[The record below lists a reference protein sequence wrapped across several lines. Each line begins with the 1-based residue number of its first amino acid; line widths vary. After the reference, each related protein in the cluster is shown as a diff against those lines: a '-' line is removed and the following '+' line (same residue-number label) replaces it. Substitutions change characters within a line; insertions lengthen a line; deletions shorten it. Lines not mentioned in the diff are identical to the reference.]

1 MGPAETFL
9 DGSEFV
15 LVAKVPRAGKKEGK
29 KTPRWHQV
37 HMNAEVMRRFFRL
50 ERGSPVSA
58 SFERVARDGSY
69 QGTRTR
75 QLVFSDVNKNPKIE
89 FDLRDAPDYP
99 DKPPLL
105 VILEMEMRK
114 FRYLLLMP
122 DDPGYEEMEAL
133 NSSLERMGRGLPR
146 VITNLAEV
154 ELRWPACPLRSPS

>member
-29 KTPRWHQV
+29 KKPRWHQV

-105 VILEMEMRK
+105 VIL
-114 FRYLLLMP
+114 
-122 DDPGYEEMEAL
+122 
-133 NSSLERMGRGLPR
+133 
-146 VITNLAEV
+146 
-154 ELRWPACPLRSPS
+154 